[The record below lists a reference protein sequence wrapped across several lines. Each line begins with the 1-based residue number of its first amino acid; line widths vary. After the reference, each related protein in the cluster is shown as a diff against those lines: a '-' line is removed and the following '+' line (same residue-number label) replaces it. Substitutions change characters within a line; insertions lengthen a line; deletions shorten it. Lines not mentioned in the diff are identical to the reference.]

1 MQKLVIL
8 SVATDKNDGFIRF
21 ENSLKKNNIEYKI
34 LGMNTKWNGGN
45 MEAGPGGGQKIN
57 LLKNELM
64 SWKKVAL
71 KNSVVLFTDSYD
83 VVSLANT
90 SEILEKY
97 NKICNDNR
105 DSVLFSVE
113 KSCWPLKQIDIFY
126 PEVDSQYKYLNSG
139 GFIGCGENIL
149 NLLEKKIENNEDDQ
163 LYYTKIF
170 LFDNKLPDNNKKIIL
185 DYNCEIFQT
194 LHFSFDDI
202 GIMNKRIFNKYTNTF
217 PCLLHG
223 NGPNSVKEYLSR
235 LCNTML

>member
-1 MQKLVIL
+1 VIL

-45 MEAGPGGGQKIN
+45 MEMGPGGGQKIN
-57 LLKNELM
+57 MLRSELM
-64 SWKKVAL
+64 TWNKVAL
-71 KNSVVLFTDSYD
+71 KNNVVLFTDSYD

-97 NKICNDNR
+97 NKICNDTP

-113 KSCWPLKQIDIFY
+113 KSCWPLKQIDVFY
-126 PEVDSQYKYLNSG
+126 PETDSEYKFLNSG
-139 GFIGCGENIL
+139 GFIGNAERIL
-149 NLLEKKIENNEDDQ
+149 NLLEKKIENCEDDQ

-170 LFDNKLPDNNKKIIL
+170 LFDNKIDNSINKIKL
-185 DYNCEIFQT
+185 DYSCEIFQT
-194 LHFSFDDI
+194 LNGAFHDI
-202 GIMNKRIFNKYTNTF
+202 DIVNKKRIFNKYTNTF